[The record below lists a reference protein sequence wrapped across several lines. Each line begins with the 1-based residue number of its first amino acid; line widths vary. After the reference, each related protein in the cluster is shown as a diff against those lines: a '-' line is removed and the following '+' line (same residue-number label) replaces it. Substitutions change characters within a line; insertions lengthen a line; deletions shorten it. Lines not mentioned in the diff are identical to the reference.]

1 MGRLKCSTP
10 RCNFCVLEHGRRQAD
25 IRTFVQHA
33 LSNLADQMAS
43 GRSKR
48 NRPLAGY
55 KHVFTRHMIPPSSAR
70 RVDAHVRVLGSDD
83 FAKESEFWRGT
94 QAHTRIDYPT
104 VVLGEQN
111 YSDSRKHYKSWEMIE
126 IHITL
131 NHPAQ
136 WDMIYVQ
143 QVQ

>member
-1 MGRLKCSTP
+1 LNTDAGKL
-10 RCNFCVLEHGRRQAD
+10 A
-25 IRTFVQHA
+25 FVKHA
-33 LSNLADQMAS
+33 LSNFADQMS
-43 GRSKR
+43 STRKKQEEPFTGRLQACV
-48 NRPLAGY
+48 PQ
-55 KHVFTRHMIPPSSAR
+55 HVIPSSSAR
-70 RVDAHVRVLGSDD
+70 HFDAHVNVLGFDD
-83 FAKESEFWRGT
+83 FAKESELWRAT

-111 YSDSRKHYKSWEMIE
+111 YSDSRKHCKSWEMIE